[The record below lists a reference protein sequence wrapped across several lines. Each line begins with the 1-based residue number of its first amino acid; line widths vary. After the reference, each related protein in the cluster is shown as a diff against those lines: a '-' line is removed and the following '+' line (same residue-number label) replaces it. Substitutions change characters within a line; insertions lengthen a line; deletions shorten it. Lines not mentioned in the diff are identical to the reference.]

1 MALFAMFA
9 ALMFTSKLLMEFLP
23 NVHLLGMFTVM
34 LTVVFRAKA
43 LIPIYLYVMLNGL
56 FAGFDV
62 WWFPYLY
69 IWTVLWAL
77 TMLVPKNIPK
87 KLAAVVYP
95 LLCGIHGVAFGTL
108 YAPAQALFFGL
119 DFGQTVA
126 WIVAGIPFDVM
137 HGVSNLFAGLLVL
150 PLTELL
156 KKLLRSRG
164 TGYNL

>member
-1 MALFAMFA
+1 MLA

-69 IWTVLWAL
+69 IWTLLWAL
-77 TMLVPKNIPK
+77 TMLVPRNIPK

-95 LLCGIHGVAFGTL
+95 LLCGIHGFAFGAL
-108 YAPAQALFFGL
+108 YAPAQAFFFGL
-119 DFGQTVA
+119 DFEQMIA
-126 WIVAGIPFDVM
+126 WIIAGIPFDIL
-137 HGVSNLFAGLLVL
+137 HGISNLFAGLLVL
-150 PLTELL
+150 PLSELL
-156 KKLLRSRG
+156 KKLLKRRG
-164 TGYNL
+164 SAI